1 MSEYFDQAATWF
13 QRAYE
18 ITPWARG
25 GLLVVII
32 ASVLLAVPI
41 GRLLRSNVAIVGLL
55 LAAYGAVL
63 VFTLTPQIR
72 IYGVAETCSYA
83 LTRPTRSELVEPTDI
98 SMNMLLLFPV
108 GVLLTWLRPL
118 IAVLATLFIAIVTP
132 FAVEFTQYALARLGR
147 TCSFYDIATNEL
159 GLFIGVAVG
168 LVIRLIWVLGARIG
182 EAVSR

>member
-1 MSEYFDQAATWF
+1 MSEYFDQASIWF

-25 GLLVVII
+25 GLLIVII
-32 ASVLLAVPI
+32 ASILLAVPG
-41 GRLLRSNVAIVGLL
+41 GRLLRSNVVIVGLL
-55 LAAYGAVL
+55 FAAYGAVL
-63 VFTLTPQIR
+63 VFTLTPQTR

-83 LTRPTRSELVEPTDI
+83 LTRPTRTELVEPTDI

-132 FAVEFTQYALARLGR
+132 FAVEFAQYAIARLGR

-159 GLFIGVAVG
+159 GLFLGVGVG
-168 LVIRLIWVLGARIG
+168 ILIRLIWVIGAKIG
-182 EAVSR
+182 RAGSR